1 MEEDRM
7 HNERLGIDTLI
18 AGAASGELSRRD
30 VIKGAAS
37 LGFGA
42 TFAASLINASSAG
55 AQEGM
60 TLTFDAGATQGGGG
74 SPTAAKVAYSFVV
87 NGGSQ
92 FEINRMVDAR
102 LITMSYDLQE
112 FVGDLAESW
121 EIVDDVATFT
131 LVQNAVWHDG
141 TPVTAKDVVFTI
153 NLLTDP
159 ATTSRW
165 GSSFRN
171 VAGYAE
177 AQEAATPTSLT
188 GVTAPDD
195 YTVRIELAQP
205 DSGMLAGFMFINILP
220 EHILGTADRAT
231 ITELPYWTTAE
242 RVGAGP
248 FKFVNFVEGER
259 VELTAHA
266 DYHHGAPAIQNLN
279 LLFFASAETS
289 LAAFQQGTN
298 LAAPMSV
305 NEIELVEGIEGAE
318 VIGFPAGVGY
328 IAYNVRKP
336 ELADKRVR
344 QAMAYA
350 IDKKTIAETL
360 FKGRVEAVSTEI
372 PYVTWAQPDDA
383 NPYDYDPEMAQQL
396 LTEAGWTGERTLG
409 FWYYYTDPVTATVM
423 EAMQQYLAAVG
434 INTELKFDDG
444 SGVRTEEQTEG
455 TWDMLYGSFGAQPSP
470 ANLTAVWGPPGEVT
484 YGWQSEE
491 FNAEMDAALATY
503 DQEEQAIHY
512 QNAIRILNEESPN
525 VWLFDRQNLVAVNTA
540 RLQNSVWGPGHIY
553 WFNRANEW
561 TVVE

>member
-1 MEEDRM
+1 MANSQRI
-7 HNERLGIDTLI
+7 GFDTLMN
-18 AGAASGELSRRD
+18 GVASGEMSRRD
-30 VIKGAAS
+30 IIKTAAA
-37 LGFGA
+37 LGLGS
-42 TFAASLINASSAG
+42 TFALALANANG
-55 AQEGM
+55 VDAQDGM
-60 TLTFDAGATQGGGG
+60 TLSFDAGATQGGGG
-74 SPTAAKVAYSFVV
+74 KPNAEAVAYSFII

-102 LITMSYDLQE
+102 LVTLTADLQE

-121 EIVDDVATFT
+121 EIVDNVATFK
-131 LVQNAVWHDG
+131 LRENAVWHDG
-141 TPVTAKDVVFTI
+141 TPVTSKDVVFTI

-177 AQEAATPTSLT
+177 AQEAETPTSLS

-195 YTVRIELAQP
+195 YTVQVELAQP
-205 DSGMLAGFMFINILP
+205 DSGMLAGFIFINILP
-220 EHILGTADRAT
+220 EHILGSADRAT
-231 ITELPYWTTAE
+231 ITELPYWTTNE

-248 FKFVNFVEGER
+248 FKFQQLVEGER
-259 VELTAHA
+259 VELTAH
-266 DYHHGAPAIQNLN
+266 DEYHHGAPAIQNLN

-289 LAAFQQGTN
+289 LAALQEGSN

-305 NEIELVEGIEGAE
+305 NDLELVEGTEGAE
-318 VIGFPAGVGY
+318 VIGFPAGVGV
-328 IAYNVRKP
+328 IFYNVRQP

-360 FKGRVEAVSTEI
+360 FQGYATAVSTEI
-372 PYVTWAQPDDA
+372 PYVEWAQPEDA
-383 NPYDYDPEMAQQL
+383 NPYDYDPEMAKQL
-396 LTEAGWTGERTLG
+396 LADAGWTGERTLG
-409 FWYYYTDPVTATVM
+409 FWYYYTDPVTASVM

-434 INTELKFDDG
+434 INVELKFDDG
-444 SGVRTEEQTEG
+444 SGVRTQEIADQ
-455 TWDMLYGSFGAQPSP
+455 TWDMTYGSFGAQPAP

-484 YGWQSEE
+484 YGWSNEE

-503 DQEEQAIHY
+503 DQAEQAVHY
-512 QNAIRILNEESPN
+512 QNAIRILNEESPS
-525 VWLFDRQNLVAVNTA
+525 VWLYDRQNLIALNSGK
-540 RLQNSVWGPGHIY
+540 LQNSVWGPGHIY

-561 TVVE
+561 TVAE